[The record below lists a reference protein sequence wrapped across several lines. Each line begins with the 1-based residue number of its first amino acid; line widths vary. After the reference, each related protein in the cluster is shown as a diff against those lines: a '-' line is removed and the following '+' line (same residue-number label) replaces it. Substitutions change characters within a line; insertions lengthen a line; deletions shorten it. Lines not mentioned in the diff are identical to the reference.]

1 MTVRIGISGWRY
13 AGWRGTF
20 YPEGLPQRRELEY
33 AAAHLPTIE
42 INGTFYSLQR
52 PHSFARWHDQ
62 TPRDFRF
69 SVKGSRYITHL
80 RRLRDVE
87 QPLANFFAQGVL
99 LLREKLGPILWQ
111 FPPRMTLDM
120 ALFDAFLSMLPRTT
134 TQAARLARG
143 HDPWLDGRA
152 HTKTDSLRE
161 LRYAVEVRND
171 SFFTPDFIALL
182 RRHGAA
188 LVVSDGAAKWR
199 TFEDLTADFV
209 YVRLH
214 GSTQLYVSGYS
225 PAELDRWARKIE
237 AWSRGKDP
245 RTNRHV
251 ATPIPAGSPRDVY
264 VYFDNDAKVRAPADA
279 AALLRRLHLAPA
291 RRRSA

>member
-143 HDPWLDGRA
+143 KAVVPDRA
-152 HTKTDSLRE
+152 
-161 LRYAVEVRND
+161 
-171 SFFTPDFIALL
+171 P
-182 RRHGAA
+182 
-188 LVVSDGAAKWR
+188 
-199 TFEDLTADFV
+199 DLTIVND
-209 YVRLH
+209 
-214 GSTQLYVSGYS
+214 GSV
-225 PAELDRWARKIE
+225 E
-237 AWSRGKDP
+237 AAGEKLVAFLRG
-245 RTNRHV
+245 
-251 ATPIPAGSPRDVY
+251 
-264 VYFDNDAKVRAPADA
+264 
-279 AALLRRLHLAPA
+279 ALGD
-291 RRRSA
+291 